1 MRAGLQI
8 FDENGKLSLDTID
21 RAGRVLGVISF
32 SGHTGSHVDS
42 RLLTGQ
48 PFWFFSFS
56 NSPSSGQNVDRWS
69 MRSVTVNGSR
79 ISWEITDW
87 AQGTPRGEI
96 FYGVF

>member
-1 MRAGLQI
+1 MKAGLQI

-32 SGHTGSHVDS
+32 SGRTGSHVDS

-56 NSPSSGQNVDRWS
+56 NSPSTRYNVWS
-69 MRSVTVNGSR
+69 MRSVTVSGSR
-79 ISWEITDW
+79 ISWEVADW
-87 AQGTPRGEI
+87 ARGTPKGEI